1 MCAGCF
7 LVLLDV
13 TIVNV
18 ALPEIGS
25 GLGTGVSGLRWG
37 VGGYAPAPASLML
50 TSGTAGDLLPG
61 GRAGLA
67 SAVSNTARQAGGAIG
82 IAVAGA
88 DSRPPR

>member
-1 MCAGCF
+1 
-7 LVLLDV
+7 
-13 TIVNV
+13 
-18 ALPEIGS
+18 
-25 GLGTGVSGLRWG
+25 
-37 VGGYAPAPASLML
+37 ML

-61 GRAGLA
+61 GRAGLV